1 MKILI
6 ATTSTGDTE
15 NIAESLRYMEKH
27 TVSVFHYDQ
36 KWTQE
41 IAIQGR
47 RDQRIA
53 AASPPDLTNKNVGCD
68 AEFISHTKQVSPD
81 LIVYISAWGA
91 TFSPSREALAQIHD
105 MAPMVHMIFDGADPP
120 WWGPLAEMEAW
131 GVFDLTVTI
140 DGAHDWPGGRDW
152 KDAATSLGNALSLLT
167 PISPQYYPKQPLK
180 FDERPFPIGFGGNVG
195 SYVRKGVVERLQQEN
210 MPFILKMR
218 DDASYQHYATYLS
231 NCQIIVNV
239 PFTGSGETKHIKGR
253 VIETALAQA
262 CLLEWNNPLLRE
274 WFTERLEFEEYANAG
289 DCVDMCR
296 FLITK
301 PKRCEEIAMALYE
314 RASKEHSPESFWG
327 KVFDSIKWRNKIHVL
342 HDDGCSTQSVRV

>member
-15 NIAESLRYMEKH
+15 NISESLRYMGNH

-36 KWTQE
+36 KWTQQ
-41 IAIQGR
+41 IDIQAK

-68 AEFISHTKQVSPD
+68 AELISHVKHVVPD

-91 TFSPSREALAQIHD
+91 TFSPSPEALEQIHA
-105 MAPMVHMIFDGADPP
+105 MAPVVHMVFDGADPP
-120 WWGPLAEMEAW
+120 WWKPLAEMESW

-140 DGAHDWPGGRDW
+140 DGAHDWPGGKDW
-152 KDAATSLGNALSLLT
+152 KGGSPPLRNALSLLT
-167 PISPQYYPKQPLK
+167 PISPQYYPKQPLA

-195 SYVRKGVVERLQQEN
+195 SYARKGVVERLQQEN

-239 PFTGSGETKHIKGR
+239 PLTGSGERKHVKGR

-289 DCVDMCR
+289 DCVEMCR

-314 RASKEHSPESFWG
+314 RVSKEHSPLKFWEQVFAAVKFRS
-327 KVFDSIKWRNKIHVL
+327 KVRAIA
-342 HDDGCSTQSVRV
+342 